1 MPGRRRNSHRP
12 DDTHGPIRD
21 GLRRLGET
29 VADVHEATGFCD
41 LVVARGNRMLE
52 VKPEGWTK
60 PRNEKERKQAEWR
73 EAWIAAG
80 GQVDVVRNLREALV
94 ALGYELKE

>member
-12 DDTHGPIRD
+12 DGTHADVRD

-52 VKPEGWTK
+52 VKPEGWKK
-60 PRNEKERKQAEWR
+60 PRNEKERNQAAWR

-80 GQVDVVRNLREALV
+80 GQVDVVCNLREALV
-94 ALGYELKE
+94 VLGYQPKE